1 IAIAPLLGRVVQRYS
16 ILPFTRLELLAS
28 GEEEVEEICS
38 EYLDFIIAKGR
49 EEEACRA
56 IVRYLRDHDH
66 EWDEILL
73 AALPG
78 NSPTLRLLGSN
89 AASESLQV
97 QPVSTD
103 LALYLELPDNYTE
116 FLQGLGTSLKR
127 EIRKDRRTA
136 ASKGHR
142 FRVIDDPREF
152 DEAFAILIKLHQSRW
167 NSRGEPGVFG
177 NARFRAFHELLA
189 GRLLGRDRLKL
200 FVLEVGGEPIA
211 ALMAFTYDR
220 KVLLYQSGFLAGR
233 RVLLHPGSAIR
244 DMAIEWSIAQGYT
257 EWDFMKTQPGSY
269 KYRWS
274 SQGRELA
281 AIRISRPQ
289 YKETIHI
296 AASRVIDGLKH
307 IRRALTS

>member
-1 IAIAPLLGRVVQRYS
+1 MLTIERTTSIQDFSRMAQVWDDLLARSASNTIALTWDWLWTWWEVFGSDRELSILVVRDGEEIIAIAPLLGRVVQRYS

-211 ALMAFTYDR
+211 ALM
-220 KVLLYQSGFLAGR
+220 
-233 RVLLHPGSAIR
+233 
-244 DMAIEWSIAQGYT
+244 
-257 EWDFMKTQPGSY
+257 
-269 KYRWS
+269 
-274 SQGRELA
+274 
-281 AIRISRPQ
+281 
-289 YKETIHI
+289 
-296 AASRVIDGLKH
+296 
-307 IRRALTS
+307 